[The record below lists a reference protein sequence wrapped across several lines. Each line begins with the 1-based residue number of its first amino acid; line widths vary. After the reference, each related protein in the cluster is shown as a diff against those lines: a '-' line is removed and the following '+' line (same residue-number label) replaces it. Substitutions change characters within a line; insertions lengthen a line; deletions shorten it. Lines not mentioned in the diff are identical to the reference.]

1 MSVMLSDYETEQQT
15 PDYIQ
20 TSRVFKNYYVDLS
33 KHPILKPKEERELLL
48 RYRICPH
55 CKATFPMRAKRVGCP
70 KCGEPAPHSTNS
82 RLCTCTNCLSKFEFA
97 TAPQYCHK
105 CGSDRDRVARQ
116 QLIEGNLRFVV
127 RMAKT
132 FSPNQEQLLQLISA
146 GNVGLMT
153 AIDKFDDYLTNRF
166 LTYAAW
172 WIRKE
177 MLDEINS
184 NTLIHL
190 PSHKQKEQRKIVKH
204 GLYECGICGY
214 RIEGSQKQN
223 GVSCLEGELHEF
235 VPVASA
241 DPLNKIVP
249 TEDMSLPS
257 DLDIE
262 EECIDTNTAK
272 VLRTILSRLN
282 LRARDKFIVLRY
294 YDIPTVERRSEPKSL
309 PQLASITGITPE
321 RVRQIKERTLR
332 ELRSELKR
340 LNVTEVSDMVV

>member
-1 MSVMLSDYETEQQT
+1 MSAVYAHDGQEA
-15 PDYIQ
+15 PDYVQ

-33 KHPILKPKEERELLL
+33 KHPVLKPSAEHELLI
-48 RYRICPH
+48 RYRTCPH
-55 CKATFPMRAKRVGCP
+55 CQTIFPMKSKRIGCP
-70 KCGEPAPHSTNS
+70 QCGEPPPKRVTS
-82 RLCTCTNCLSKFEFA
+82 RLCTCTNCSHKFEFL
-97 TAPQYCHK
+97 TAPQYCHV
-105 CGSDRDRVARQ
+105 CGADRDKDARR

-146 GNVGLMT
+146 GNIGLMT
-153 AIDKFDDYLTNRF
+153 AIDKFDVYLDNRF

-204 GLYECGICGY
+204 GLFECQLCGHKT
-214 RIEGSQKQN
+214 EGSSAHN
-223 GVSCLEGELHEF
+223 GIPCLEGEFHEF
-235 VPVASA
+235 MPVAST

-249 TEDMSLPS
+249 SEDMSLPS

-262 EECIDTNTAK
+262 ELCIDTNTARI
-272 VLRTILSRLN
+272 LRRMLVRLN

-294 YDIPTVERRSEPKSL
+294 YDIPTTERRSEPKSL
-309 PQLASITGITPE
+309 PQLACITGITPE

-332 ELRSELKR
+332 ELRSELRR